1 MAGPQYLP
9 DDSFGDFVRNWDDEC
24 DLEMVVEPCDRYD
37 PESTSRVFY
46 PICLGE
52 VLNGRYLI
60 EHKIGFGGGSTVWMA
75 HDLLQRKDV
84 ALKVM
89 ALGEWAENEIRMQN
103 EIIQHVQDTSS
114 LVTYLD
120 AFILP
125 RDNDHHQVLVFP
137 LMGPCVDPVLLLK
150 MPPTAR
156 MPAARKL
163 LEALEKLHQA
173 GIVHRDLN
181 DRNSLGRP
189 LRQVIDDIDLWK
201 RGELVQPLQVP
212 ESLRTEDFYI
222 GDFALAKKVGESAT
236 QRGYPPMHFCSPDRL
251 HGKETGPACDM
262 WSYMILFSELY
273 LGIPPFSTLYPGG
286 ILSAITKNLGP
297 LPEEWKGLYVF
308 SGGLDSW
315 YDQSQG
321 PDPDSLEFLVSY
333 HRPDADPTERQHLL
347 TLMKK
352 MFTYCPE
359 ERLTATQLLQDPSF
373 KAIMNNYAC

>member
-222 GDFALAKKVGESAT
+222 GDFALAKKVG
-236 QRGYPPMHFCSPDRL
+236 
-251 HGKETGPACDM
+251 PACDM

>member
-1 MAGPQYLP
+1 MAGIQFLP
-9 DDSFGDFVRNWDDEC
+9 DDPFGDFVRNWDDEC
-24 DLEMVVEPCDRYD
+24 DLEMVVEPCDKYD

-60 EHKIGFGGGSTVWMA
+60 EHKVGFGGGSTVWMA
-75 HDLLQRKDV
+75 HDLQQKKDV

-89 ALGEWAENEIRMQN
+89 ALGEWAENEIRMQD
-103 EIIQHVQDTSS
+103 EIIQHIQDTSH

-120 AFILP
+120 AFVLP

-150 MPPTAR
+150 MPVTTR
-156 MPAARKL
+156 MSAARKL
-163 LEALEKLHQA
+163 LEALEKLHRA
-173 GIVHRDLN
+173 GIVHRD
-181 DRNSLGRP
+181 
-189 LRQVIDDIDLWK
+189 IDLWK
-201 RGELVQPLQVP
+201 QGELVHPLKVP

-222 GDFALAKKVGESAT
+222 GDFALAKKVDESAT
-236 QRGYPPMHFCSPDRL
+236 QRGYPPMPFCSPDRL
-251 HGKETGPACDM
+251 HGKESGPACDM

-273 LGIPPFSTLYPGG
+273 LGLPPFSTLYPGG
-286 ILSAITKNLGP
+286 ILSAITRNLGP
-297 LPEEWKGLYVF
+297 LPEEWKSLYVF

-321 PDPDSLEFLVSY
+321 PEPDSLEFLVAY

-347 TLMKK
+347 TLMRK

-373 KAIMNNYAC
+373 RAIMDKYGC

>member
-1 MAGPQYLP
+1 MGHSILPRFYKPSNTFSFRHHHGIHSQFICSPKLSFLVYLTHIHGAEMAAIQTLP
-9 DDSFGDFVRNWDDEC
+9 DDAFGDFVRNWDDEC
-24 DLEMVVEPCDRYD
+24 DLKMVVEPCDRYD

-103 EIIQHVQDTSS
+103 EIFQHVQDTSS

-137 LMGPCVDPVLLLK
+137 LMGPCVDPVLLLR

-163 LEALEKLHQA
+163 LEALKKLHQA
-173 GIVHRDLN
+173 GIVHR
-181 DRNSLGRP
+181 
-189 LRQVIDDIDLWK
+189 
-201 RGELVQPLQVP
+201 GE
-212 ESLRTEDFYI
+212 
-222 GDFALAKKVGESAT
+222 
-236 QRGYPPMHFCSPDRL
+236 
-251 HGKETGPACDM
+251 
-262 WSYMILFSELY
+262 
-273 LGIPPFSTLYPGG
+273 
-286 ILSAITKNLGP
+286 
-297 LPEEWKGLYVF
+297 
-308 SGGLDSW
+308 
-315 YDQSQG
+315 
-321 PDPDSLEFLVSY
+321 
-333 HRPDADPTERQHLL
+333 
-347 TLMKK
+347 
-352 MFTYCPE
+352 
-359 ERLTATQLLQDPSF
+359 
-373 KAIMNNYAC
+373 

>member
-1 MAGPQYLP
+1 MAAIQTLP
-9 DDSFGDFVRNWDDEC
+9 DDAFGDFVRNWDDEC
-24 DLEMVVEPCDRYD
+24 DLEMAWNHAIDMIQNLLR
-37 PESTSRVFY
+37 ESS
-46 PICLGE
+46 ILS
-52 VLNGRYLI
+52 VL
-60 EHKIGFGGGSTVWMA
+60 EK
-75 HDLLQRKDV
+75 KDV

-137 LMGPCVDPVLLLK
+137 LKGPCVDPVLLLK

-163 LEALEKLHQA
+163 LEALKKLHQA

-262 WSYMILFSELY
+262 WSYMILFSEVY

-297 LPEEWKGLYVF
+297 LPEEWKGFYVF

-352 MFTYCPE
+352 MFIYCPE

-373 KAIMNNYAC
+373 KAIMDNYGC